1 MNSGTTPVQ
10 TFYPKPAQTSHTFMS
25 AVFQTHCPTLHL
37 HRRGKVRDVYDVGE
51 YYLIVATDRI
61 SAFDVIMNEPVEG
74 KGALLTALSM
84 FWFDRTKSIIANH
97 VVSVNVDDYPQLT
110 HEYRSQLEGRSMLV
124 RKTQPLPIECVVRG
138 YLAGSGWNEY
148 KSSQTVCGVQLP
160 EGLVESSK
168 LPEPIFTPATKA
180 EEGHDENITFEQA
193 AQIVGIET
201 AEFVRNVS
209 IKLYTQA
216 SEYAASRGIILADT
230 KFEFGRLPNGSI
242 ILIDEALTPDSS
254 RYWLAEEY
262 APGKPQVNFDKQVL
276 RDWLLTQP
284 WNKQAPAPPL
294 PEEIIR
300 RTLEKYTEAAQR
312 LMSD

>member
-1 MNSGTTPVQ
+1 
-10 TFYPKPAQTSHTFMS
+10 MS
-25 AVFQTHCPTLHL
+25 AVFHTNCPTLHL

-51 YYLIVATDRI
+51 YFLIVATDRI

-84 FWFDRTKSIIANH
+84 FWFERTRHIIANH
-97 VVSVNVDDYPQLT
+97 VVSVNVDDYPQPA

-160 EGLVESSK
+160 AGLVESSK
-168 LPEPIFTPATKA
+168 LPQPIFTPATKA
-180 EEGHDENITFEQA
+180 EEGHDENISFEQA

-209 IKLYTQA
+209 IELYTQA

-230 KFEFGRLPNGSI
+230 KFEFGRLPDGSI

-262 APGKPQVNFDKQVL
+262 APGKPQMNFDKQVL

-284 WNKQAPAPPL
+284 WNKQAPAPTL
-294 PEEIIR
+294 PPEIITK
-300 RTLEKYTEAAQR
+300 TLAKYREAAVR
-312 LMSD
+312 LMS

>member
-1 MNSGTTPVQ
+1 
-10 TFYPKPAQTSHTFMS
+10 MS
-25 AVFQTHCPTLHL
+25 AVFHTDCPTLHL

-51 YYLIVATDRI
+51 YFLIVATDRI

-84 FWFDRTKSIIANH
+84 FWFERTRHIIANH
-97 VVSVNVDDYPQLT
+97 VVSVNVDDYPQPT

-160 EGLVESSK
+160 AGLVESSK
-168 LPEPIFTPATKA
+168 LPQPIFTPATKA
-180 EEGHDENITFEQA
+180 EEGHDENISFEQA

-209 IKLYTQA
+209 IDLYTQA

-230 KFEFGRLPNGSI
+230 KFEFGRLPDGSI

-262 APGKPQVNFDKQVL
+262 APGKPQMNFDKQVL

-284 WNKQAPAPPL
+284 WNKQAPAPTL
-294 PEEIIR
+294 PPEIITK
-300 RTLEKYTEAAQR
+300 TLAKYREASVR
-312 LMSD
+312 LMS